1 MFTQWYLNLL
11 YFARFIFVIKPPQ
24 FIQTY
29 VRAVI
34 LTEVSMKFKYLKA
47 DFTLDRWYNDWF
59 VNHNCLGSYS
69 KFVISKTKTS
79 CNTVFIENL
88 FANKTQ
94 QCLILYLLHCT
105 IFESFKFSD
114 YLHWFNLMISYHC
127 IRSIRIWSFAGP
139 YFPAFK
145 LNTPYLSI
153 FSPNEGKCGKSVRIP
168 RLFCRIFPHWDLV
181 F

>member
-29 VRAVI
+29 IRAVI

-69 KFVISKTKTS
+69 KFVISKTKTW

-127 IRSIRIWSFAGP
+127 VKSIRIGSFAGP

-145 LNTPYLSI
+145 LNKDRYGVSLLTKYKI
-153 FSPNEGKCGKSVRIP
+153 EKIYKYF
-168 RLFCRIFPHWDLV
+168 RLFKYWLRV
-181 F
+181 N